1 MGESLCV
8 CLSEGSK
15 RGSDRLLPNHA
26 TSYLHTCIYH
36 PTTGTDRERTWTTTA
51 SARHARPHGR
61 VSRHTPNGNTARR
74 NCQMQLP
81 DPRPRPS
88 KLVLGTP
95 SLVEMS
101 VFHPA
106 NPPEPNKQH
115 GPIPSWVLVMQI
127 SLHTQIANNKTCC
140 QSVSFNPPSAC
151 FARLSAHPSCNLA
164 LAPSPARAQERG
176 RTTGGAAISTWYR
189 KHPHPHRPG
198 SGPGPGLHV
207 GSPGSACA
215 HLLGSLAA
223 SPRSHAK
230 KNPWPG
236 AFLL

>member
-151 FARLSAHPSCNLA
+151 FARLSACPSLLQPCPGPISS
-164 LAPSPARAQERG
+164 PSPRGWTNDRWCGDKHLVQETPAPAPPRVRARARATCGLARFSLCPLAWE
-176 RTTGGAAISTWYR
+176 
-189 KHPHPHRPG
+189 PG
-198 SGPGPGLHV
+198 SQP
-207 GSPGSACA
+207 
-215 HLLGSLAA
+215 SL
-223 SPRSHAK
+223 PR
-230 KNPWPG
+230 
-236 AFLL
+236 